1 MMSAAAGGGKKL
13 DVDPA
18 TGLPTSKFVDS
29 THAELLSWWL
39 ANYLLRDPE
48 LDGAQIVALAAGYAT
63 VVLAPRMTATIVN
76 RVTAWAGG
84 IMAGLKAAA
93 EGWTAR
99 AGTQT
104 PQKGTGRP
112 LSRTPTRRTPPRTL
126 SRSARCCFFL
136 CVRFFGSPFT
146 QKSAKNAS
154 FFYKRVKVIF
164 IVSSCDSTVCN
175 IECALKFPVQ
185 RCPVFL

>member
-1 MMSAAAGGGKKL
+1 M
-13 DVDPA
+13 
-18 TGLPTSKFVDS
+18 
-29 THAELLSWWL
+29 

-84 IMAGLKAAA
+84 VMAGLKAAA

-126 SRSARCCFFL
+126 SRSARCCFFF
-136 CVRFFGSPFT
+136 VRALFWLPIYAEKR
-146 QKSAKNAS
+146 Q
-154 FFYKRVKVIF
+154 KRVLF
-164 IVSSCDSTVCN
+164 L
-175 IECALKFPVQ
+175 LKGKSHIHRLIMRLNCLQ
-185 RCPVFL
+185 H